1 MIRQKRKR
9 NGNEHGQ
16 YSYSLCMD
24 DMRLSGCSLM
34 NKVGIKARTENVC
47 ISFDLNDT
55 GKTPTLVARNTNII
69 QTE

>member
-1 MIRQKRKR
+1 
-9 NGNEHGQ
+9 
-16 YSYSLCMD
+16 MD

-55 GKTPTLVARNTNII
+55 GKTPTLVGTQILFKLNDSI
-69 QTE
+69 EYL